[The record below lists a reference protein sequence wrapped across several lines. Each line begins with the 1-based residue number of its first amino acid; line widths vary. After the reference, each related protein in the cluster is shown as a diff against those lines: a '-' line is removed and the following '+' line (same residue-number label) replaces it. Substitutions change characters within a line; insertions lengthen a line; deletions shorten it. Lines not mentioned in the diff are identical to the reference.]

1 MFFMILKMSAVTAG
15 NILITYIL
23 WKFLKNRKIGWGYR
37 IILSVIF
44 GTLAILATHYGI
56 DYQDMMINVRD
67 LAPLT
72 AGLFFDPAAGIIAGF
87 IGGIERFIA
96 GRYFGVG
103 SYTKIACSI
112 STCLS
117 GLVAALLRI
126 VIFKGKKPSPV
137 FSFFIGSTMEVFH
150 MYVVF
155 ITHRSDMNMAYYV
168 VKVCAP
174 PMIIFTGIGL
184 ALISLVIT
192 IDSGEWIN
200 LKKLSRSR
208 EIRVSQKF
216 QFWLFL
222 ITTVVLVSNLI
233 LVNVLQTQI
242 AEQKYKSVLLQASN
256 NIGTSYDIS
265 INKEKDF
272 GSMTFSIGENGGFV
286 LFDKNGNIIF
296 GDHIGEQV
304 SSKVIEESWNSTE
317 KEMFPSVLFGEK
329 YMCMARK
336 TADGNMVLV
345 YLTQEEV
352 FTERNHTV
360 YETVLSDILL
370 FTVIYILISVL
381 VQKIVVNNLEMVN
394 KSLRK
399 ITNGNLNEVVSVY
412 SSSEFTSLSNDI
424 NQTVDVLKTY
434 INEAEKRIEQELE
447 FAKSIQ
453 ESALPH
459 NFDFPRND
467 LELFAS
473 MDPAKEV
480 GGDFYDFFFI
490 DSNKICL
497 VIADVSGKG
506 IPASLFMMKSKAIIR
521 GYAESGKNPAEIFRL
536 ANNGLCD
543 GNDADMFVT
552 VWIGIV
558 DLETGHM
565 VCSNA
570 GHEYPVLKRKNGN
583 YELYKQKHNFAL
595 AVMRDAK
602 FREYELD
609 LAPGDSLFVYTDG
622 IPEAINTTQE
632 EYGTDRLLDVLN
644 RHKDLPQKNIL
655 KQVRR
660 DIRYFVG
667 EEDQFD
673 DVTMLGFKY
682 KGNLGEN
689 I

>member
-1 MFFMILKMSAVTAG
+1 MLLMILKMSAVTSG
-15 NILITYIL
+15 NIIISYAL
-23 WKFLKNRKIGWGYR
+23 WKFLKNKKIGWGYR
-37 IILSVIF
+37 ILLSVIF
-44 GTLAILATHYGI
+44 GTMAILATHYGI

-67 LAPLT
+67 LAPLA
-72 AGLFFDPAAGIIAGF
+72 AGLFLDPVAGVIAGF

-96 GRYFGVG
+96 GTYFGVG
-103 SYTKIACSI
+103 SYTRIACSI

-117 GLVAALLRI
+117 GIVAALLRV
-126 VIFKGKKPSPV
+126 VIFKGKKPSPI

-168 VKVCAP
+168 VKTCAP

-184 ALISLVIT
+184 ALISLIIT
-192 IDSGEWIN
+192 IDAGEWTN
-200 LKKLSRSR
+200 PKSLSRSR
-208 EIRVSQKF
+208 DIKVSQKF

-233 LVNVLQTQI
+233 LVNLLQTQV
-242 AEQKYKSVLLQASN
+242 AEQKSEAILQHATDSIGNAYNKAANKKS
-256 NIGTSYDIS
+256 
-265 INKEKDF
+265 DF
-272 GSMTFSIGENGGFV
+272 GTMTFSVGENGSFF
-286 LFDKNGNIIF
+286 LFDKTEKIIF
-296 GDHIGEQV
+296 GEHVGEQV
-304 SSKVIEESWNSTE
+304 GPGIVDEAWSIADYTRFSTDI
-317 KEMFPSVLFGEK
+317 FGEDCM
-329 YMCMARK
+329 YMVRK
-336 TADGNMVLV
+336 MSDGTMLVV
-345 YLTQEEV
+345 YLTHEEV
-352 FTERNHTV
+352 YTERNHTV
-360 YETVLSDILL
+360 YETVLADILL

-381 VQKIVVNNLEMVN
+381 VQKIVVNNLEIVN

-434 INEAEKRIEQELE
+434 IDEAEKRIEQELE

-467 LELFAS
+467 LEIFAS

-480 GGDFYDFFFI
+480 GGDFYDFFFV
-490 DSNKICL
+490 DANKICL

-570 GHEYPVLKRKNGN
+570 GHEYPVIKRANGN

-595 AVMRDAK
+595 AVIRDAK

-622 IPEAINTTQE
+622 IPEAINESKE
-632 EYGTDRLLDVLN
+632 EYGTTRLVDVLN
-644 RHKDLPQKNIL
+644 KYKDLSQQNIL
-655 KQVRR
+655 KYTRR
-660 DIRYFVG
+660 DINYFVG
-667 EEDQFD
+667 EEEQFD

-682 KGNLGEN
+682 KGNMGKT

>member
-1 MFFMILKMSAVTAG
+1 MFVMILKMSAVTAG
-15 NILITYIL
+15 NVLLTYIL
-23 WKFLKNRKIGWGYR
+23 WKFLKNRKMNWGFR
-37 IILSVIF
+37 LMLAAVF
-44 GTLAILATHYGI
+44 GGLAILATHFGV

-72 AGLFFDPAAGIIAGF
+72 AGLFFDPVAGILAGF
-87 IGGIERFIA
+87 IGGIERYIA
-96 GRYFGVG
+96 GTYFGVG
-103 SYTKIACSI
+103 AYTRLACSI

-117 GLVAALLRI
+117 GLVAALLRL
-126 VIFKGKKPSPV
+126 VIFKGKKPSMV

-155 ITHRSDMNMAYYV
+155 ISHRNDMNMAYYV
-168 VKVCAP
+168 VKTCAP

-184 ALISLVIT
+184 ALISLIIR
-192 IDSGEWIN
+192 IDAGEWVNPKTIN
-200 LKKLSRSR
+200 GNQD
-208 EIRVSQKF
+208 IHVSQRF

-222 ITTVVLVSNLI
+222 ITALVLISNLLLGYI
-233 LVNVLQTQI
+233 LQTQV
-242 AEQKYKSVLLQASN
+242 AVQKSESVLKHASRD
-256 NIGTSYDIS
+256 IGYTYNAAVDKS
-265 INKEKDF
+265 KDF
-272 GSMTFSIGENGGFV
+272 KNLTFSVGEEGGYA
-286 LFDKNGNIIF
+286 LFQSDGSIF
-296 GDHIGEQV
+296 YGDHEGDVINADALPV
-304 SSKVIEESWNSTE
+304 SQNNMEMTRFSATVFGSKC
-317 KEMFPSVLFGEK
+317 
-329 YMCMARK
+329 MCITSRMP
-336 TADGNMVLV
+336 DGSILLV
-345 YLTQEEV
+345 YLPDSEV
-352 FTERNHTV
+352 YNERDHNV
-360 YETVLSDILL
+360 YETVLADILL

-399 ITNGNLNEVVSVY
+399 ITDGNLNEVVSVY
-412 SSSEFTSLSNDI
+412 SSSEFSSLSNDI

-434 INEAEKRIEQELE
+434 IDAAEKRIEQELE

-459 NFDFPRND
+459 NFSFPRND
-467 LELFAS
+467 LEIFAS

-480 GGDFYDFFFI
+480 GGDFYDFFFV
-490 DSNKICL
+490 DTNKICL

-506 IPASLFMMKSKAIIR
+506 IPAALFMMRSKAIIR
-521 GYAESGKNPAEIFRL
+521 SYAESGKTPSEIFSL

-552 VWIGIV
+552 VWIGIA

-570 GHEYPVLKRKNGN
+570 GHEYPVLKHADGS

-595 AVMRDAK
+595 AAIRDAK

-622 IPEAINTTQE
+622 VPEAINE
-632 EYGTDRLLDVLN
+632 ESREYGTDRLLEVLN
-644 RHKDLPQKNIL
+644 KYKELPQKDIL
-655 KQVRR
+655 KHVRR
-660 DIRYFVG
+660 DISFFVG

-682 KGNLGEN
+682 LGPS
-689 I
+689 

>member
-1 MFFMILKMSAVTAG
+1 MFVMILKMSAVTAG
-15 NILITYIL
+15 NVLLTYIL
-23 WKFLKNRKIGWGYR
+23 WRFLKNRKMNWGFR
-37 IILSVIF
+37 LMLAAVF
-44 GTLAILATHYGI
+44 GGLAILATHFGV

-72 AGLFFDPAAGIIAGF
+72 AGLFFDPAAGIIAGL
-87 IGGIERFIA
+87 IGGIERYIA
-96 GRYFGVG
+96 GTYFGVG
-103 SYTKIACSI
+103 SYTRLACSI

-117 GLVAALLRI
+117 GFVAALLRV
-126 VIFKGKKPSPV
+126 VIFKGKKPSMV

-155 ITHRSDMNMAYYV
+155 ISHRNDMNMAYYV
-168 VKVCAP
+168 VKTCAP

-184 ALISLVIT
+184 ALISLIIR
-192 IDSGEWIN
+192 IDAGEWVNPKTIN
-200 LKKLSRSR
+200 GNQD
-208 EIRVSQKF
+208 IHVSQRF

-222 ITTVVLVSNLI
+222 ITALVLISNLLLSYI
-233 LVNVLQTQI
+233 LQTQV
-242 AEQKYKSVLLQASN
+242 AVQKSESVLKHASRD
-256 NIGTSYDIS
+256 IGYTYNAAVDKSKEFDNLTFSVGEEGGYALFRNDGS
-265 INKEKDF
+265 IFYGDHEGEIINAEALPVSQYTMEMSRFSATVF
-272 GSMTFSIGENGGFV
+272 GS
-286 LFDKNGNIIF
+286 KC
-296 GDHIGEQV
+296 
-304 SSKVIEESWNSTE
+304 
-317 KEMFPSVLFGEK
+317 
-329 YMCMARK
+329 MCITSRM
-336 TADGNMVLV
+336 ADGSILLV
-345 YLTQEEV
+345 YLPDGEV
-352 FTERNHTV
+352 YNERDHNV
-360 YETVLSDILL
+360 YETVLADILL

-399 ITNGNLNEVVSVY
+399 ITDGNLNEVVSVY
-412 SSSEFTSLSNDI
+412 SSSEFASLSNDI

-434 INEAEKRIEQELE
+434 IDAAEKRIEQELE

-459 NFDFPRND
+459 NFSFPRND
-467 LELFAS
+467 LEIYAS

-480 GGDFYDFFFI
+480 GGDFYDFFFV
-490 DSNKICL
+490 DTNKICL

-506 IPASLFMMKSKAIIR
+506 IPAALFMMRSKAIIR
-521 GYAESGKNPAEIFRL
+521 SYAESGKTPSEIFRL

-552 VWIGIV
+552 VWIGIA

-570 GHEYPVLKRKNGN
+570 GHEYPVLKHADGS

-595 AVMRDAK
+595 AAIRDAK

-622 IPEAINTTQE
+622 VPEAINE
-632 EYGTDRLLDVLN
+632 ESREYGTDRLLEVLN
-644 RHKDLPQKNIL
+644 KYKDLPQKDIL
-655 KQVRR
+655 KYVRR
-660 DIRYFVG
+660 DISFFVG

-682 KGNLGEN
+682 LGPS
-689 I
+689 

>member
-1 MFFMILKMSAVTAG
+1 MILKMSAVTAG

-72 AGLFFDPAAGIIAGF
+72 AGLFFDPVAGIIAGF

-208 EIRVSQKF
+208 DIRVSQKF

-256 NIGTSYDIS
+256 SIGTSYDIS

-329 YMCMARK
+329 YMCMSRK

-459 NFDFPRND
+459 NFDFPRKD
-467 LELFAS
+467 LEIFAS

-480 GGDFYDFFFI
+480 GGDFYDFFFV
-490 DSNKICL
+490 DSNKLCL
-497 VIADVSGKG
+497 VMADVSGKG

-682 KGNLGEN
+682 KGNLDEN

>member
-1 MFFMILKMSAVTAG
+1 MLVMILKMSAVTAG
-15 NILITYIL
+15 NILITYLL
-23 WKFLKNRKIGWGYR
+23 WRYLKNRKIGWGYR
-37 IILSVIF
+37 IMLGAIF

-72 AGLFFDPAAGIIAGF
+72 AGLFFDPVAGIIAGL

-96 GRYFGVG
+96 GAYFGVG
-103 SYTKIACSI
+103 SYTRIACSI

-117 GLVAALLRI
+117 GLAAALLRI
-126 VIFKGKKPSPV
+126 VIFKGKKPSLV
-137 FSFFIGSTMEVFH
+137 FSYFIGSTMEVFH

-168 VKVCAP
+168 VKTCAP

-184 ALISLVIT
+184 ALISVIIR
-192 IDSGEWIN
+192 IDSGEWTNPKTIN
-200 LKKLSRSR
+200 RSR
-208 EIRVSQKF
+208 DLRVSQKF
-216 QFWLFL
+216 QFWLFV
-222 ITTVVLVSNLI
+222 ITSLVLASNLI
-233 LVNVLQTQI
+233 LVNILQTQI
-242 AEQKYKSVLLQASN
+242 AEQKSN
-256 NIGTSYDIS
+256 SILMHSSESIGSAYDIS
-265 INKEKDF
+265 IDKAKGF
-272 GSMTFSIGENGGFV
+272 GTMTFSIGENGSFV
-286 LFDKNGNIIF
+286 LFDKQGNVLF
-296 GDHIGEQV
+296 GEHVGER
-304 SSKVIEESWNSTE
+304 IDRNTLDDAWHNSD
-317 KEMFPSVLFGEK
+317 KKMFSSVLFGSEC
-329 YMCMARK
+329 MCMTRK

-345 YLTQEEV
+345 YLTSDEV
-352 FTERNHTV
+352 FAERNHTV

-434 INEAEKRIEQELE
+434 IAEAEKRIEQELE
-447 FAKSIQ
+447 FAKNIQ
-453 ESALPH
+453 EAALPH
-459 NFDFPRND
+459 NFTFPRDD

-480 GGDFYDFFFI
+480 GGDFYDFFFV
-490 DSNKICL
+490 DTNKICL

-521 GYAESGKNPAEIFRL
+521 GYAESGKSPAEIFRL

-543 GNDADMFVT
+543 GNEQDMFVT

-570 GHEYPVLKRKNGN
+570 GHEYPALKHGNGE

-622 IPEAINTTQE
+622 IPEAINSVQE
-632 EYGTDRLLDVLN
+632 EYGTSRLLNVLN
-644 RHKDLPQKNIL
+644 EYKDLSQKKIL
-655 KQVRR
+655 KQARL
-660 DIRYFVG
+660 DIKRFVG

-682 KGNLGEN
+682 NGPS
-689 I
+689 

>member
-1 MFFMILKMSAVTAG
+1 MFVMILKMSAVTAG
-15 NILITYIL
+15 NILITYVL
-23 WKFLKNRKIGWGYR
+23 WKVLKNKKIGWGIR
-37 IILSVIF
+37 ILLGIIF
-44 GTLAILATHYGI
+44 GVLAILATHFGI

-72 AGLFFDPAAGIIAGF
+72 AGLFLDPVAGIIAGL

-96 GRYFGVG
+96 GRYFGIG
-103 SYTKIACSI
+103 SYTRIACSI

-117 GLVAALLRI
+117 GLVAALLRV
-126 VIFKGKKPSPV
+126 VIFKGKKPSLV

-155 ITHRSDMNMAYYV
+155 ITHRNDMNMAYYV
-168 VKVCAP
+168 VKTCAP

-184 ALISLVIT
+184 ALISLIIT
-192 IDSGEWIN
+192 IDTDEWISP
-200 LKKLSRSR
+200 KTLSRSR
-208 EIRVSQKF
+208 DIRVSQKF

-222 ITTVVLVSNLI
+222 ITTLVLISNLVLVNT
-233 LVNVLQTQI
+233 LQTQV
-242 AEQKYKSVLLQASN
+242 AEQKSNSILRQASDS
-256 NIGTSYDIS
+256 IGSSYDSS
-265 INKEKDF
+265 INKEKYF
-272 GSMTFSIGENGGFV
+272 GTMTFSIGESGNFV
-286 LFDKNGNIIF
+286 LFNKEGTILF
-296 GDHIGEQV
+296 GDQIGEKIGQNLV
-304 SSKVIEESWNSTE
+304 DISWSISDHKSFASSV
-317 KEMFPSVLFGEK
+317 FGHECI
-329 YMCMARK
+329 CMVRK
-336 TADGNMVLV
+336 TGDGNKVLV
-345 YLTQEEV
+345 YLPYEEV
-352 FTERNHTV
+352 YTERNHTV

-434 INEAEKRIEQELE
+434 IDEAEKRIEQELE
-447 FAKSIQ
+447 FAKNIQ

-459 NFDFPRND
+459 NFAFPRND
-467 LELFAS
+467 FEIYAS

-480 GGDFYDFFFI
+480 GGDFYDFFFV

-506 IPASLFMMKSKAIIR
+506 IPASLFMMKSKTIIR

-570 GHEYPVLKRKNGN
+570 GHEYPVLKRENGD
-583 YELYKQKHNFAL
+583 YELYKQKHNIAL
-595 AVMRDAK
+595 ACIRDAK

-609 LAPGDSLFVYTDG
+609 LSPGDSLFVYTDG
-622 IPEAINTTQE
+622 IPEAINTAQE
-632 EYGTDRLLDVLN
+632 AYGTDRLIDVLN
-644 RHKDLPQKNIL
+644 KHKDMPQKSIL
-655 KQVRR
+655 KQTTR
-660 DIRYFVG
+660 DIRSFVG
-667 EEDQFD
+667 EEEQFD

-682 KGNLGEN
+682 NGPDKT
-689 I
+689 

>member
-1 MFFMILKMSAVTAG
+1 
-15 NILITYIL
+15 
-23 WKFLKNRKIGWGYR
+23 
-37 IILSVIF
+37 
-44 GTLAILATHYGI
+44 
-56 DYQDMMINVRD
+56 
-67 LAPLT
+67 
-72 AGLFFDPAAGIIAGF
+72 
-87 IGGIERFIA
+87 
-96 GRYFGVG
+96 
-103 SYTKIACSI
+103 
-112 STCLS
+112 
-117 GLVAALLRI
+117 
-126 VIFKGKKPSPV
+126 
-137 FSFFIGSTMEVFH
+137 
-150 MYVVF
+150 
-155 ITHRSDMNMAYYV
+155 
-168 VKVCAP
+168 
-174 PMIIFTGIGL
+174 
-184 ALISLVIT
+184 
-192 IDSGEWIN
+192 
-200 LKKLSRSR
+200 
-208 EIRVSQKF
+208 
-216 QFWLFL
+216 
-222 ITTVVLVSNLI
+222 
-233 LVNVLQTQI
+233 
-242 AEQKYKSVLLQASN
+242 
-256 NIGTSYDIS
+256 
-265 INKEKDF
+265 
-272 GSMTFSIGENGGFV
+272 
-286 LFDKNGNIIF
+286 
-296 GDHIGEQV
+296 
-304 SSKVIEESWNSTE
+304 
-317 KEMFPSVLFGEK
+317 MFPSVLFGEK
-329 YMCMARK
+329 YMCMSRK

-459 NFDFPRND
+459 NFDFPRKD
-467 LELFAS
+467 LEIFAS

-480 GGDFYDFFFI
+480 GGDFYDFFFV
-490 DSNKICL
+490 DSNKLCL
-497 VIADVSGKG
+497 VMADVSGKG

-682 KGNLGEN
+682 KGNLDEN

>member
-1 MFFMILKMSAVTAG
+1 MFMMILKMSAVTAG
-15 NILITYIL
+15 NVLFTFAL
-23 WKFLKNRKIGWGYR
+23 WKFLKNRKMNWGYR
-37 IILSVIF
+37 LMLAVIF
-44 GTLAILATHYGI
+44 GGFAILATHFGI
-56 DYQDMMINVRD
+56 DFKDMMINVRD
-67 LAPLT
+67 LAPLA
-72 AGLFFDPAAGIIAGF
+72 AGLFFDPFAGILAGF
-87 IGGIERFIA
+87 IGGIERYIV
-96 GRYFGVG
+96 GTYFGVG
-103 SYTKIACSI
+103 TYTRLACSL

-117 GLVAALLRI
+117 GIVAALLRT
-126 VIFKGKKPSPV
+126 VIFKGKKPSLV

-155 ITHRSDMNMAYYV
+155 ISHRKDMNMAYYV
-168 VKVCAP
+168 VKTCAP
-174 PMIIFTGIGL
+174 AMIIFTGIGL
-184 ALISLVIT
+184 ALISLLIR
-192 IDSGEWIN
+192 IDSGEWTNPKMISH
-200 LKKLSRSR
+200 SRN
-208 EIRVSQKF
+208 IRVSQKF

-222 ITTVVLVSNLI
+222 ITTLVLVFNLI
-233 LVNVLQTQI
+233 LVNLLQTQV
-242 AEQKYKSVLLQASN
+242 AEQKSEAILQHATDSIGNAYN
-256 NIGTSYDIS
+256 NAE
-265 INKEKDF
+265 NKAKEF
-272 GSMTFSIGENGGFV
+272 GPMTFSVGENGSFF
-286 LFDKNGNIIF
+286 LFDKTEKIIF
-296 GDHIGEQV
+296 GEHIGEQV
-304 SSKVIEESWNSTE
+304 GPGIVDEAWSISDYTRFSTVI
-317 KEMFPSVLFGEK
+317 FGED
-329 YMCMARK
+329 CMYIVRK
-336 TADGNMVLV
+336 MSDGTMLVV
-345 YLTQEEV
+345 YLTHEEV
-352 FTERNHTV
+352 YTERNHTV
-360 YETVLSDILL
+360 YETVLADILL

-434 INEAEKRIEQELE
+434 IEEAEKRIEQELE

-467 LELFAS
+467 LEIFAS

-480 GGDFYDFFFI
+480 GGDFYDFFFV
-490 DSNKICL
+490 DANKICL

-521 GYAESGKNPAEIFRL
+521 GYAESGKSPAEIFRL

-570 GHEYPVLKRKNGN
+570 GHEYPVIKRADGD

-595 AVMRDAK
+595 AVIRDAK

-622 IPEAINTTQE
+622 IPEAINESKE
-632 EYGTDRLLDVLN
+632 EYGTTRLVDVLN
-644 RHKDLPQKNIL
+644 RYKDLSQQNIL
-655 KQVRR
+655 KYTRR
-660 DIRYFVG
+660 DINYFVG
-667 EEDQFD
+667 EEEQFD

-682 KGNLGEN
+682 NGPSN
-689 I
+689 